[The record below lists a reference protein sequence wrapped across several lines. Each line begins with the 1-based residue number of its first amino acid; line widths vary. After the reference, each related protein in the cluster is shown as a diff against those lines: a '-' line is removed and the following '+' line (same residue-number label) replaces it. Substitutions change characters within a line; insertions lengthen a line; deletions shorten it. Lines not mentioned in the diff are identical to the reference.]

1 MTGEKNTIMLILKKL
16 LINFN
21 THFWFKI
28 LSLQIENYL
37 TWLRV
42 LTFSS
47 GKNIWNIPVI
57 ESQEQDKH
65 AQFTPA
71 IYCCFECPVCEC

>member
-21 THFWFKI
+21 THFLFKI

-37 TWLRV
+37 TWQRV

-47 GKNIWNIPVI
+47 GKNI
-57 ESQEQDKH
+57 
-65 AQFTPA
+65 
-71 IYCCFECPVCEC
+71 